1 MYGAPLPGVA
11 SWRVIG
17 SPDCQPTSR
26 TTAQTMAARRSATA
40 VGAPNPRKPSGQT
53 RGVHPMADL

>member
-11 SWRVIG
+11 SWGGVG

-26 TTAQTMAARRSATA
+26 TTPQTMAARRSATA

-53 RGVHPMADL
+53 RGVRLMADL